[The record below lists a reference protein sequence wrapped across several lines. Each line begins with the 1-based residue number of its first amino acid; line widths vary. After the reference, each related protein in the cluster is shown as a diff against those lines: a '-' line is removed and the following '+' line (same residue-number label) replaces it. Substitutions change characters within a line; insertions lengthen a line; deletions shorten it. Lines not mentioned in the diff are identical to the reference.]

1 MTGVAVLV
9 LSLAAAL
16 YTWYQTLSLS
26 ARNQDGPWFSIMLGV
41 LVMLGGIMLA
51 IGVETWEDAVGKV
64 KRKLDSKIE
73 GKVPPVEAK
82 EPGKDDEETGVVPAE
97 TEEKK

>member
-1 MTGVAVLV
+1 MTGVAILV

-51 IGVETWEDAVGKV
+51 IGVET
-64 KRKLDSKIE
+64 
-73 GKVPPVEAK
+73 
-82 EPGKDDEETGVVPAE
+82 
-97 TEEKK
+97 